1 MGAGKSKME
10 GASMTIVFEGDSRA
24 FDGNHPIVGIINVDT
39 NQQIP
44 AYGISM
50 KLELIDSSKQVDY
63 GDKGQR
69 YPHIWKRR
77 VWEKNLMLNSFSG
90 NICPLG

>member
-24 FDGNHPIVGIINVDT
+24 FDGNHPILGSINVDT

-44 AYGISM
+44 AYGISL
-50 KLELIDSSKQVDY
+50 KLELIDSSK
-63 GDKGQR
+63 
-69 YPHIWKRR
+69 
-77 VWEKNLMLNSFSG
+77 
-90 NICPLG
+90 